1 MFHAGYLILGSLQ
14 DSDKNILPDKL
25 LTSVGVEIKIGEVT
39 SLNIK
44 DKECSLA
51 DGKRI
56 YFEKLIIATGS
67 VPTKPKWLK
76 GSDLENVFT
85 IPKNKVYLDKMYSK
99 LKELKRVI
107 TIGAGFIGV

>member
-1 MFHAGYLILGSLQ
+1 
-14 DSDKNILPDKL
+14 
-25 LTSVGVEIKIGEVT
+25 
-39 SLNIK
+39 LNIK

-107 TIGAGFIGV
+107 TIGAGFIGVEVSDEMNKAGWMLPIEIEPNNLNKSF